1 MKSFQSRL
9 IAFWESVITFVRF
22 KLTFENSAVCIRIK
36 KSIKEYKNLGNC
48 TNKYLNLNEKWDF
61 KVKRS

>member
-36 KSIKEYKNLGNC
+36 KNIKEYNNLGNW
-48 TNKYLNLNEKWDF
+48 TNKYLNLNEKWGF